1 MDSRTQCK
9 ARSGAYGDG
18 GAVKHHGS
26 VELLLDEIRMVVLEL
41 GLWFT
46 R

>member
-1 MDSRTQCK
+1 MGLRTQCK

-18 GAVKHHGS
+18 GAVRQHGG
-26 VELLLDEIRMVVLEL
+26 VELLLGEIRMAAL
-41 GLWFT
+41 GH